1 MTEPDASLVADTR
14 PSLKTGR
21 LTLGPFS
28 LDDEEAVFT
37 ICREKEIAANTRT
50 IPHPYPRD
58 QAAHWIKQHPELWQN
73 GKAAI
78 FAICETDS
86 EELVG
91 AIGLEIDEVDQ
102 NAELGYWVDKKRWG
116 QGICSE
122 AAAAVLRFGFEELAL
137 NRIHA
142 HYITSNP
149 ASGRVMEKIGMK
161 SEGLLRQ
168 HVRKWGKFYDVSVC
182 GLLKSDFANQQQSG
196 ENAE

>member
-21 LTLGPFS
+21 LTLRPFS

-102 NAELGYWVDKKRWG
+102 NAELD
-116 QGICSE
+116 
-122 AAAAVLRFGFEELAL
+122 
-137 NRIHA
+137 
-142 HYITSNP
+142 
-149 ASGRVMEKIGMK
+149 IGSIRSVGGK
-161 SEGLLRQ
+161 VF
-168 HVRKWGKFYDVSVC
+168 VRKRRRRSCVS
-182 GLLKSDFANQQQSG
+182 GSRSWL
-196 ENAE
+196 